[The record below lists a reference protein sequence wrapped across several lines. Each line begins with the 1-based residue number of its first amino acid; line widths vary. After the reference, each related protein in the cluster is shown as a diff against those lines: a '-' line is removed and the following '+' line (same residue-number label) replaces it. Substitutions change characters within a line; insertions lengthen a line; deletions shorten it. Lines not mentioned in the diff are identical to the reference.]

1 MPIKN
6 GALLALVVSFS
17 TSATTLIQSM
27 PAITLQN
34 MAGQEDGTLLKTLPL
49 SAVAASALNE
59 TQLSIATN
67 AGMWDAS
74 RNIFKTAVPGI
85 GFSLCDND
93 NNRCISSL
101 SDWIPG
107 ESLSSSL

>member
-17 TSATTLIQSM
+17 TSATPLIQSM

-49 SAVAASALNE
+49 SAVAASAL
-59 TQLSIATN
+59 
-67 AGMWDAS
+67 
-74 RNIFKTAVPGI
+74 
-85 GFSLCDND
+85 
-93 NNRCISSL
+93 
-101 SDWIPG
+101 
-107 ESLSSSL
+107 